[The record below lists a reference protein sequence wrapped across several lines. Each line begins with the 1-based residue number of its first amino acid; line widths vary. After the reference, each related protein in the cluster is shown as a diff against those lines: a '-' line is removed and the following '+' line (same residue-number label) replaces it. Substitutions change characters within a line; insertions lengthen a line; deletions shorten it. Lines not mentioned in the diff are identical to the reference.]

1 MQLAEV
7 ADWQM
12 IAMAEVKDFKDAIN
26 DSIWQFNNIVKPV
39 LVDRYGGEFI
49 SVEGDEHPVCK
60 LLDMVGGVDIIWLV
74 KNSIIGIANRIQV
87 TNKNWATFTVR
98 KTRESG
104 AATEFE
110 KRCKAINSGI
120 AIYPQLTLQ
129 SYINFN
135 GELLGYGLVA
145 TKDLFDVISCGD
157 CRVQYTGKEQIGQA
171 SFYVVGFSKIKE
183 LGKKIIIWD
192 RDNQSAL

>member
-1 MQLAEV
+1 MQLAED

-12 IAMAEVKDFKDAIN
+12 IAMAKVKDFKNAIN

-49 SVEGDEHPVCK
+49 SVEGDEHHVCK

-98 KTRESG
+98 KERKSG
-104 AATEFE
+104 TVTEFE
-110 KRCKAINSGI
+110 KRQKAISSGL

-157 CRVQYTGKEQIGQA
+157 CRIQHTGREQIGQA

-183 LGKKIIIWD
+183 MGKKIIIWD
-192 RDNQSAL
+192 KDKDA